1 LTLSYFYLNQSVCN
15 RCTRLKKENAE
26 LKYQS
31 AAPHESQQQMELL
44 KQMVRASEDALVKE
58 RTKNTNKRTDDYRV
72 LNDQVES
79 LKTSERQ
86 LKSKVRSL
94 TNEIALLKRRFVFY
108 FRNQSSTNKNS
119 LIFQ

>member
-1 LTLSYFYLNQSVCN
+1 LNQSVCN
-15 RCTRLKKENAE
+15 RCTRLKKENTD

-31 AAPHESQQQMELL
+31 AVLHESQQQ
-44 KQMVRASEDALVKE
+44 QMVRSSEDALVKE